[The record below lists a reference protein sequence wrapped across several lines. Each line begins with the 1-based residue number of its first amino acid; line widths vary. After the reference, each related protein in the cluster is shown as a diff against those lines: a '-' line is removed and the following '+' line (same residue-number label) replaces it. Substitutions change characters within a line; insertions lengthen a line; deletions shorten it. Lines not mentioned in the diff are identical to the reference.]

1 MQNKTKN
8 WTLPPIINKQLL
20 KNDRKGVLAS
30 LSRLTAINSAY
41 RLWQDY
47 DEEYLRYIGQFR
59 VQLLIDWKMYR
70 EALAWVCLECELYPD
85 NMDAFIL
92 KESLKERIHNI
103 PKAQR
108 TPKADKLP
116 DWNGVA
122 GMFQL
127 KAMIEKDIIM
137 PMKSSDLYKKFGIPI
152 PNGFLF
158 YGPPGCGKTFFARK
172 IAERIGYNFIEIKP
186 SDIGSTYVH
195 GTQLELKRLF
205 DEARK
210 KAPCVLFID
219 EIEAM
224 APSRNSS
231 DVSFHY
237 KAEVNELLTQLDNK
251 QNEGMIIIGATNYIS
266 NIDQAV
272 LRPGRFDKKIF
283 IGPPDLKARAE
294 AFKMYLESYPQE
306 KLRFDL
312 IAEYANYFTFA
323 EIEFVCSELKREAIS
338 VNRKL
343 NTDFVC
349 AAVDSFKPKLSDEEI
364 ESWF

>member
-1 MQNKTKN
+1 MQNISKN
-8 WTLPPIINKQLL
+8 WTLPPIIGKQLL
-20 KNDRKGVLAS
+20 KNDRKGVLVS
-30 LSRLTAINSAY
+30 LSRLTSINSAY

-59 VQLLIDWKMYR
+59 VQLLIEWKMYR

-92 KESLKERIHNI
+92 KESLKERIYNLPKSQRI
-103 PKAQR
+103 PK
-108 TPKADKLP
+108 TNNLP
-116 DWNGVA
+116 EWNGAA

-137 PMKSSDLYKKFGIPI
+137 PMNSGALYKKFGIPI

-172 IAERIGYNFIEIKP
+172 IAERIRYNFKEIKP
-186 SDIGSTYVH
+186 SDVGSTYVH

-210 KAPCVLFID
+210 IAPCILFID
-219 EIEAM
+219 EIDAL
-224 APSRNSS
+224 APSRNIG
-231 DVSFHY
+231 DILFHY

-251 QNEGMIIIGATNYIS
+251 QNEGLIIIGATNYIS
-266 NIDQAV
+266 NIDPAV

-283 IGPPDLKARAE
+283 IGPPDLKARVE

-312 IAEYANYFTFA
+312 IAELADNFTFA
-323 EIEFVCSELKREAIS
+323 EIEFVCNELKREAIS
-338 VNRKL
+338 LNKKL
-343 NTDFVC
+343 DTDYVC
-349 AAVDSFKPKLSDEEI
+349 AAVNSFNPKLSDDEI
-364 ESWF
+364 EKYF